1 MPRARVV
8 RTVQVERTSRVKL
21 LEGLFDLPALKT
33 AQQTVEVELPLEEK
47 PWLIGLIV
55 GPSGCGKSTVA
66 RALWPEQM
74 CDGHA
79 WSDTAALVD
88 GFPSG
93 MAIKEIT
100 GLLSSVGF
108 SSPPAW
114 LRPFKTLSNGEQ
126 FRATVARALAENREL
141 VVIDEFTSVVDRTV
155 ARIGSAAVAK
165 AIRSRNQGR
174 FVAVSCHDDIVEWLQ
189 PDWVYYPATG
199 EFRWRCL
206 QRRPTISLEIHRCPR
221 SYWRMFAHHH
231 YLSGELSPTADCWL
245 GRVEGRPA
253 VFVATI
259 NRQHPSGAFRGEHR
273 LVCLPDFQGVG
284 LGNAMSETV
293 ASVYSGLGWRYCS
306 VSGHPAIIAHRN
318 RSKNWRCNRRTG
330 INVPHLGL
338 RKRHGG
344 TFTESLGRLTA
355 SFQYVG
361 PRMAVDLARR
371 IRKLDLA
378 RFLELKPNCTPNV
391 LARIS
396 NVGESQVR
404 RWLAEQVKAK
414 TVVAHGSGRG
424 LDRISYRLANG

>member
-1 MPRARVV
+1 
-8 RTVQVERTSRVKL
+8 
-21 LEGLFDLPALKT
+21 
-33 AQQTVEVELPLEEK
+33 
-47 PWLIGLIV
+47 
-55 GPSGCGKSTVA
+55 
-66 RALWPEQM
+66 
-74 CDGHA
+74 
-79 WSDTAALVD
+79 
-88 GFPSG
+88 
-93 MAIKEIT
+93 
-100 GLLSSVGF
+100 
-108 SSPPAW
+108 
-114 LRPFKTLSNGEQ
+114 
-126 FRATVARALAENREL
+126 
-141 VVIDEFTSVVDRTV
+141 
-155 ARIGSAAVAK
+155 
-165 AIRSRNQGR
+165 
-174 FVAVSCHDDIVEWLQ
+174 
-189 PDWVYYPATG
+189 
-199 EFRWRCL
+199 
-206 QRRPTISLEIHRCPR
+206 
-221 SYWRMFAHHH
+221 MFAHHH

-371 IRKLDLA
+371 IRELDLA

-396 NVGESQVR
+396 DVGESQVR